1 MVGKLPSRRNLLK
14 SIGGTALVASSSSV
28 ISAKTPTVE
37 IVTVRGKGG
46 AIRQTK
52 KVDEAWYNLEMK
64 ADKVRKNLESRFDNH
79 PRFHSASIGVAD
91 ELINGRKKPQITAF
105 EKPKAGKPDLLSKEL
120 DLPSTIDGINV
131 TQKVKEDIELDQCA
145 EVVDRLQGG
154 DALDEDDGNGPGSA
168 TCAVEESGSIR
179 VMTAEHV
186 VDPSSDPADCDSPMN
201 DDMWNWD
208 TDDNYIGGVV
218 DYDKAQDWAT
228 VDEYNSDIPIGDSI
242 RGEYGTLAGHETLD
256 GLRDLKSTGETVYH
270 RGWKT
275 CTTTGQVTS
284 VKVTDDRC
292 GGSATSDD
300 YVEVSTYTDGGDSG
314 GPHYKTLT
322 YNGNTYMSII
332 APHRGGQSFGCG
344 AYAINRDHPISFDL
358 SNF

>member
-1 MVGKLPSRRNLLK
+1 MVEKLPSRRNLLK

-64 ADKVRKNLESRFDNH
+64 ADRVRENLESSFDNH
-79 PRFHSASIGVAD
+79 PRFHSASIGVSD
-91 ELINGRKKPQITAF
+91 ELINGRKKPQINAF
-105 EKPKAGKPDLLSKEL
+105 VKPKAEKPELSSKKL
-120 DLPSTIDGINV
+120 DLPSSIDGINV
-131 TQKVKEDIELDQCA
+131 TQEVKEDVELDHCA

-154 DALDEDDGNGPGSA
+154 DALDEDDSSGPGSA
-168 TCAVEESGSIR
+168 TCAVEEYGSIR

-186 VDPSSDPADCDSPMN
+186 VDPSSDPADCESPMY
-201 DDMWNWD
+201 DDTWNYD
-208 TDDNYIGGVV
+208 TDDNHIGGVV
-218 DYDKAQDWAT
+218 NFDKSQDWAT
-228 VDEYNSDIPIGDSI
+228 VSPTNSDIPIGDSI

-275 CTTTGQVTS
+275 CTTSGQVKS
-284 VKVTDDRC
+284 VKESVDRC

-300 YVEVSTYTDGGDSG
+300 YVKVSTYTESGDSG
-314 GPHYKTLT
+314 GPHYKTFT

-332 APHRGGQSFGCG
+332 APHRGGQSIGCG
-344 AYAINRDHPISFDL
+344 AYAINRDYPISFDL